1 MMTQFNYSK
10 YKKIIRIRM
19 PASVICYSAASYF
32 EIEPSFFTSETIE
45 LISASVPLLSAITL
59 ILKGLLHSL
68 PSFKELPSNTYKGTS
83 YDLACSSSFNLF
95 PDLRELESIISL
107 EPFMDCNTSF
117 VPHLYLLAFIAS
129 LSTFSIVFTNFFF
142 HHHVELYHTC
152 PYRYSSTY
160 YNVFC
165 YTPQCFNLSF

>member
-10 YKKIIRIRM
+10 YKKLIRIRIR
-19 PASVICYSAASYF
+19 ATVICYSAASYF
-32 EIEPSFFTSETIE
+32 EIGPSFFTSETIE
-45 LISASVPLLSAITL
+45 LISASVPLLIAITL

-83 YDLACSSSFNLF
+83 YDLACSSSLNLL
-95 PDLRELESIISL
+95 PELRELESIINL

-142 HHHVELYHTC
+142 HHHIELYHTR

>member
-10 YKKIIRIRM
+10 YKKKFIRIRM
-19 PASVICYSAASYF
+19 RATVIYYSAASYF

-129 LSTFSIVFTNFFF
+129 LSNFFYCLHQF
-142 HHHVELYHTC
+142 LLSPSC
-152 PYRYSSTY
+152 RALPYPSLQ
-160 YNVFC
+160 V
-165 YTPQCFNLSF
+165 Q